1 MTPKEKA
8 IEIYTKMFNQI
19 YNSYSTDFVVR
30 QCALIAVNEVINSLK
45 SFAESDDW
53 KQVKEEIEKA
63 KRNQNNDMTH
73 FLNKLKEL
81 LEKTI
86 NRYSK

>member
-1 MTPKEKA
+1 MEEDLRKIHLENLLNTLEESDKDKK
-8 IEIYTKMFNQI
+8 IEICHIM
-19 YNSYSTDFVVR
+19 
-30 QCALIAVNEVINSLK
+30 
-45 SFAESDDW
+45 
-53 KQVKEEIEKA
+53 KEMVEEETEKA

-86 NRYSK
+86 NRYSE

>member
-1 MTPKEKA
+1 MEEDLRKIHLDNLLNTLEDSDKDKK
-8 IEIYTKMFNQI
+8 IEICNIM
-19 YNSYSTDFVVR
+19 
-30 QCALIAVNEVINSLK
+30 
-45 SFAESDDW
+45 
-53 KQVKEEIEKA
+53 KEMVEEETEKA

-86 NRYSK
+86 NRYSE

>member
-1 MTPKEKA
+1 MEEDLRKVHLESLLNTLEDSDKDKK
-8 IEIYTKMFNQI
+8 IEICNIMKEM
-19 YNSYSTDFVVR
+19 
-30 QCALIAVNEVINSLK
+30 
-45 SFAESDDW
+45 
-53 KQVKEEIEKA
+53 VKEEIEQA

-86 NRYSK
+86 NRYSE

>member
-1 MTPKEKA
+1 MEEDLRKTHLENLLNTLEDSDKDKK
-8 IEIYTKMFNQI
+8 IEICNIMKEM
-19 YNSYSTDFVVR
+19 
-30 QCALIAVNEVINSLK
+30 
-45 SFAESDDW
+45 
-53 KQVKEEIEKA
+53 VKEEIEKA
-63 KRNQNNDMTH
+63 KRNQNDDMTH

>member
-1 MTPKEKA
+1 MEEDLRKIHLENLLNTIEDADKDKKVEICNIMKE
-8 IEIYTKMFNQI
+8 M
-19 YNSYSTDFVVR
+19 VR
-30 QCALIAVNEVINSLK
+30 
-45 SFAESDDW
+45 
-53 KQVKEEIEKA
+53 EEIEQA

-86 NRYSK
+86 NRYSE